1 MSPYPVMSVAMC
13 SGPGKRSAEI
23 ETLKASRREGYGGVV
38 PIPSRLGGLEER
50 RKFPSGVRG
59 RAPAENEFWN
69 I

>member
-1 MSPYPVMSVAMC
+1 MGRGCPP
-13 SGPGKRSAEI
+13 PQPTRRS
-23 ETLKASRREGYGGVV
+23 
-38 PIPSRLGGLEER
+38 GGLEER